1 MTELEACLVLQHLSG
16 IGWQR
21 SQKLLMHFGSA
32 TAIFKASAK
41 EWQTVPGLG
50 EYACKG
56 LATWGKAYP
65 KAKQQRKLL
74 EKYQVQHLKFGTEDY
89 PLPLSYCSDA
99 PILLFYQGTTKF
111 KDRKIISVV
120 GTRQNTPHG
129 KAFCEELIRCL
140 RPYNPIIC
148 SGLARGIDIIAHRA
162 AVKEGLETVACLAH
176 GLDFIYPKE
185 HSSTAKN
192 LVTKGALLTDFLPEN
207 EFHRVNFPMRN
218 RLIAGMAHATV
229 VIESGVQ
236 GGSMNTAKLAHQ
248 YGRELFAVPGRY
260 SDHKS
265 QGCHQL
271 IVQQKAQL
279 LSDPQQL
286 VTALGWE
293 KDSRPKSVQKT
304 LFIQLSQEEKKVVE
318 GLQQRSKTHLDALAL
333 EVGQKIS
340 KTAAMLMEL
349 EMKGVVRALPGKY
362 YELI

>member
-1 MTELEACLVLQHLSG
+1 M
-16 IGWQR
+16 
-21 SQKLLMHFGSA
+21 
-32 TAIFKASAK
+32 
-41 EWQTVPGLG
+41 
-50 EYACKG
+50 
-56 LATWGKAYP
+56 
-65 KAKQQRKLL
+65 
-74 EKYQVQHLKFGTEDY
+74 
-89 PLPLSYCSDA
+89 
-99 PILLFYQGTTKF
+99 
-111 KDRKIISVV
+111 
-120 GTRQNTPHG
+120 
-129 KAFCEELIRCL
+129 

-162 AVKEGLETVACLAH
+162 ALKEDLETLSCLAH

-185 HSSTAKN
+185 HSNTAKK
-192 LVTKGALLTDFLPEN
+192 LVTKGALLTDFFTRDRISPGQFSN
-207 EFHRVNFPMRN
+207 EKPLDCGHGPC
-218 RLIAGMAHATV
+218 HE

-236 GGSMNTAKLAHQ
+236 GGSMNTANLAHQ

-265 QGCHQL
+265 QGSHQL

-279 LSDPQQL
+279 LSDPQEL
-286 VTALGWE
+286 VTDLGWE

-304 LFIQLSQEEKKVVE
+304 LFTQLSQEEKKVVE

>member
-1 MTELEACLVLQHLSG
+1 MTELEACLVLEYLPG

-32 TAIFKASAK
+32 SAIFKASTP
-41 EWQTVPGLG
+41 ECHRVPGLG
-50 EYACKG
+50 EHACKG
-56 LATWGKAYP
+56 LATWEKVRHKAT
-65 KAKQQRKLL
+65 KQKQLL
-74 EKYQVQHLKFGTEDY
+74 EQYGVHHLRFGTADY

-99 PILLFYQGTTKF
+99 PILLFYHGAPKF
-111 KDRKIISVV
+111 KDRKIISIA

-140 RPYNPIIC
+140 RTYNPIIC

-162 AVKEGLETVACLAH
+162 ALKEGLETVACLAH

-185 HSSTAKN
+185 HSSTAKK
-192 LVTKGALLTDFLPEN
+192 LMTSGALLTDFLPET
-207 EFHRVNFPMRN
+207 EFHRVNFPRRN

-229 VIESGVQ
+229 VIESGVR
-236 GGSMNTAKLAHQ
+236 GGSMNTANLAHN
-248 YGRELFAVPGRY
+248 YGRELFAVPGRH

-293 KDSRPKSVQKT
+293 KDSHPKSVQKT
-304 LFIQLSQEEKKVVE
+304 LFTQLTEEEQKLVE

-349 EMKGVVRALPGKY
+349 EMKGLVRALPGKY